1 MKLTCR
7 ELCHSLIH
15 LLICLLCAVTFARA
29 LRCSPTR
36 SRVHGKEILKMKL
49 QNFLLFPVLDFWS
62 LIWMKGKALYTQP
75 ANFWISNDRCILNF
89 GRLFRTSHS
98 HYFSFGQSRLAPL
111 SQAPAIP
118 CPLPPT
124 PPSPHAFILKLIMT
138 FLSHATI
145 TPVIAYEKEAISR
158 YEFYKRMRAFAAL
171 TLSDIFRKI
180 AIEMKADH
188 VLVC

>member
-1 MKLTCR
+1 MTMKLTRR

-98 HYFSFGQSRLAPL
+98 HYASRFSFSGTCYSMSSSSYTFSSCFH
-111 SQAPAIP
+111 SQTDYDFSLP
-118 CPLPPT
+118 CNNYPCHCVWKGSNITLR
-124 PPSPHAFILKLIMT
+124 IL
-138 FLSHATI
+138 
-145 TPVIAYEKEAISR
+145 
-158 YEFYKRMRAFAAL
+158 
-171 TLSDIFRKI
+171 
-180 AIEMKADH
+180 
-188 VLVC
+188 

>member
-1 MKLTCR
+1 MDDYS
-7 ELCHSLIH
+7 EHHIH
-15 LLICLLCAVTFARA
+15 TIF
-29 LRCSPTR
+29 
-36 SRVHGKEILKMKL
+36 
-49 QNFLLFPVLDFWS
+49 
-62 LIWMKGKALYTQP
+62 
-75 ANFWISNDRCILNF
+75 
-89 GRLFRTSHS
+89 
-98 HYFSFGQSRLAPL
+98 FGQSRLAPL

-118 CPLPPT
+118 CPPPPT
-124 PPSPHAFILKLIMT
+124 PSPHAFTLKLIMT

-180 AIEMKADH
+180 AIKMKADH